1 MYPINLLIK
10 PASGNCNFKCKYC
23 FYEDITENREIS
35 SYGFMSLNTLEII
48 IKKALYFSV
57 SSCGF
62 MFQGGEPTLVGLDF
76 YKKVI
81 EYVKKYNTKNLEIF
95 YCIQTNGYLLD
106 EDWAKFLSE
115 NNFLVGISL
124 DGIKET
130 NDINRITKDNIGT
143 YDIVLDK
150 INLLKKYN
158 VEFNV
163 LTVITSQVAKNI
175 NKIYNFYK
183 ENNIIYQQYIP
194 CLNPIG
200 DTRLKE
206 YSLTPK
212 LYGNFLCNLF
222 DLWYKDITNNHFVYN
237 RYFEN
242 LVGILKG
249 YRPEACGM
257 AGMCNIQNVVEADG
271 SVYPCDFYVL
281 DDYKI
286 GNLLQDD
293 FIQIHKN
300 RQNLKFIENSI
311 KVEDACKECKWANLC
326 RGGCRRDRDRLLDG
340 NIGINYYCDSYKKFF
355 EHSIDRLLK
364 L

>member
-10 PASGNCNFKCKYC
+10 PASGSCNFKCKYC
-23 FYEDITENREIS
+23 FYEDIAENRETA
-35 SYGFMSLNTLEII
+35 SYGFMKLDTLETI
-48 IKKALYFSV
+48 IKKALSFSV
-57 SSCGF
+57 STCGF
-62 MFQGGEPTLVGLDF
+62 MFQGGELTLVGLEF
-76 YKKVI
+76 YEKVI
-81 EYVKKYNTKNLEIF
+81 EYVNKYNHKNLKIS
-95 YCIQTNGYLLD
+95 YSIQTNGYLLD
-106 EDWAKFLSE
+106 DNWARFLAK

-130 NDINRITKDNIGT
+130 NDINRITKNDEPT
-143 YDIVLDK
+143 YNLILDK
-150 INLLKKYN
+150 INLLKSHN

-175 NKIYNFYK
+175 NKIYKFYK
-183 ENNIIYQQYIP
+183 ENNIVYQQYIP

-200 DTRLKE
+200 NYRLKD

-212 LYGNFLCNLF
+212 IYGNFLCTLF

-242 LVGILKG
+242 IVGILKG
-249 YRPEACGM
+249 YPPEACGM

-281 DDYKI
+281 DKYKI
-286 GNLLQDD
+286 GNLLEDD
-293 FIQIHKN
+293 FHKIHQN
-300 RQNLKFIENSI
+300 RQQIMFIENSTKI
-311 KVEDACKECKWANLC
+311 EEKCKKCKWLNLC
-326 RGGCRRDRDRLLDG
+326 RGGCRRDRDRALDG
-340 NIGINYYCDSYKKFF
+340 NLCINYYCDAYKKFF
-355 EHSIDRLLK
+355 DYSIDRLLK